1 MVVHECLEKAE
12 LLKETKVESADVQE
26 YLANYLAQI
35 RNMAKKNNVSI
46 EVFQEDELSKK
57 IHNIEQENKGNQ
69 RKTSIQSSNKQSS
82 KSRKLLLDDDDHSR
96 DDNDDEPVGKSKE
109 IRTKKKSKKR

>member
-1 MVVHECLEKAE
+1 MPR
-12 LLKETKVESADVQE
+12 ESRTFK
-26 YLANYLAQI
+26 
-35 RNMAKKNNVSI
+35 RNKSRISRCARIPCQLSGPDKKYGKKKNNVSI

-57 IHNIEQENKGNQ
+57 IHNIEQENKG
-69 RKTSIQSSNKQSS
+69 KSILTISAISKVQSSNKQSS

-109 IRTKKKSKKR
+109 IRTKKKE